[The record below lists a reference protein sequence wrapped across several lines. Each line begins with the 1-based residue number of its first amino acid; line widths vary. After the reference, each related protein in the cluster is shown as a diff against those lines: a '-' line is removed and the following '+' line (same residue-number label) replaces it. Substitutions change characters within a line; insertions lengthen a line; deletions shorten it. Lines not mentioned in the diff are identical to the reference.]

1 MTKPQFT
8 VTSFGY
14 GHGPAPAEANMIQNV
29 SDWFRDP
36 HIDPVLRELTGKHP
50 DVASK
55 VRNTPHVLGY
65 ITGLFHSVTAV
76 LKGGGHVH
84 LAVGC
89 VGGRHRSV
97 VIADTI
103 AEWIADEDW
112 TVEVVHRDVDKD
124 VIRR

>member
-29 SDWFRDP
+29 SGWFRDP
-36 HIDPVLRELTGKHP
+36 HVSPELRELTGKHP

-55 VRNTPHVLGY
+55 VRNTPRVLGY
-65 ITGLFHSVTAV
+65 LTGLYHAITAV
-76 LKGGGHVH
+76 LKDGGCVH

-97 VIADTI
+97 VIADTL
-103 AEWIADEDW
+103 AEWIADEGW
-112 TVEVVHRDVDKD
+112 PVTVSHRDIDKA
-124 VIRR
+124 VIQR